1 MKSRISDIIKKY
13 RIDIIVTSAI
23 IIISLSALLVLNLT
37 KREGNTVYVEI
48 NGNPPIEFPLEKDG
62 EFSLNGGTNILVI
75 KNGEA
80 YLSYSDC
87 PDHTCEKTGKIRY
100 VGETII
106 CLPNKISIS
115 IKGESS
121 DGVDLVS

>member
-1 MKSRISDIIKKY
+1 MKNRISDIIKKY
-13 RIDIIVTSAI
+13 RIDIIVIFAI

-37 KREGNTVYVEI
+37 KKAGNTVYVEI
-48 NGNPPIEFPLEKDG
+48 DGHPPIEYSLETDG

-80 YLSYSDC
+80 YLSYSNC

-115 IKGESS
+115 IKGEST
-121 DGVDLVS
+121 DGVDLIS